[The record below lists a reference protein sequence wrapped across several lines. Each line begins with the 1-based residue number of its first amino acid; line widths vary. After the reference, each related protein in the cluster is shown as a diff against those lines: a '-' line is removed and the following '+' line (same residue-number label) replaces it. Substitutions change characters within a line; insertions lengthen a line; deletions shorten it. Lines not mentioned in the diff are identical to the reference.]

1 MLRNGEGGIRTLDG
15 GIHPHNALAG
25 RRLQPLGHFSAR
37 CAQDSRASFG
47 GRTDGQ
53 SPHVLLGGAAF
64 SHSATYPQVRAGSP
78 TPSDPPT
85 GGGKGGLQDENE
97 LAGSPLIPRQSETR
111 LRLPEAGFAFQS
123 DYSSVPRFQ
132 AAVRR
137 RSWSRLS
144 GTSDTPLPLF
154 KKGAISNGG
163 DQRNGP
169 RLTPRGS
176 RRRIGPRLAAGG
188 GVDKLGLDAGVH
200 LSPDAEICV
209 EL

>member
-1 MLRNGEGGIRTLDG
+1 
-15 GIHPHNALAG
+15 
-25 RRLQPLGHFSAR
+25 GHFSAR

-47 GRTDGQ
+47 GRR
-53 SPHVLLGGAAF
+53 AAF
-64 SHSATYPQVRAGSP
+64 SHSATSPRVGAGSP

-111 LRLPEAGFAFQS
+111 LRLPEAGFAFQR
-123 DYSSVPRFQ
+123 DFSSVPRFQ

-154 KKGAISNGG
+154 KKGAI
-163 DQRNGP
+163 
-169 RLTPRGS
+169 
-176 RRRIGPRLAAGG
+176 
-188 GVDKLGLDAGVH
+188 
-200 LSPDAEICV
+200 
-209 EL
+209 